1 MSEPVNLDLWQS
13 AAEQGPVNLDLG
25 ASPDVANIYA
35 ATINAINK
43 LTSADINAATA
54 FDANINAG
62 TAATSASVSG
72 TVIYSGVISA
82 VSQLTVADID
92 PAIIFV
98 CNIDALN
105 KPLTCRLP
113 ADYLLTG
120 TMASASAAL
129 QLSGSGTYDINVYR
143 DPAGYGGNV
152 WAKQGSPAHHEPGVI
167 DWQVGNRLPADKP
180 VAWQEAGQVDT
191 NAGYPFGL
199 IPHSQQTKAEKWAEA
214 ISAGI
219 IPGWL
224 YRDIPKAHISKTASH
239 SEALSAGHSAVAPFW
254 LLLPRIHLGHDN
266 SWQIPDDLGISL
278 QRQLI
283 SKGRWLGK
291 QSNSLYEEAIWPL
304 PGVSDHT
311 LPPIIPP
318 INIGDVNLN
327 FYRERQFNTDLEFW
341 VDIGAATVIPIRR
354 VYLVSNSASVI
365 RLRDGMDIPTTSVSI
380 DYDDDSWAWQCSVTV
395 PQIAAAEALE
405 GEEMLISING
415 YEWIMSVDGWSDNKA
430 WNSQSATITGRSR
443 TKELSSSIILP
454 SSYTEA
460 QSRTIIQLA
469 EQELITGWTMNWT
482 AADWLV
488 PGGIYSYSN
497 KAPIDVIAELA
508 EAAGAFIMPHQSN
521 RQISVLPKYK
531 AKPWELSSQL
541 ADIQI
546 PASIMINRGRKR
558 EHGTNANGA
567 WITGGNAGITALV
580 KRTGTAADK
589 LLADTTNALIT
600 DVTGATALGIKLL
613 AESMDRCTDT
623 IELPISADT
632 GLILPGNVLSVPDGK
647 AYARSFKA
655 TAQMSNS
662 KLVVRQSI
670 EIERPLLV

>member
-1 MSEPVNLDLWQS
+1 MAEPVNLDLWQNAS
-13 AAEQGPVNLDLG
+13 EQGPVNLDLG
-25 ASPDVANIYA
+25 ATDASAIYLSRISATSP
-35 ATINAINK
+35 
-43 LTSADINAATA
+43 LTSAGLSADVVFDTQLDIVDQASTADISGAIVYDCAISANSATLNCELNPDYILSGTLSSA
-54 FDANINAG
+54 NAG
-62 TAATSASVSG
+62 
-72 TVIYSGVISA
+72 IH
-82 VSQLTVADID
+82 
-92 PAIIFV
+92 
-98 CNIDALN
+98 
-105 KPLTCRLP
+105 
-113 ADYLLTG
+113 
-120 TMASASAAL
+120 
-129 QLSGSGTYDINVYR
+129 LSGAGTYDINVYR
-143 DPAGYGGNV
+143 DPAGYGGNI
-152 WAKQGSPAHHEPGVI
+152 WDRQAAAAHHEPGAS
-167 DWQVGNRLPADKP
+167 DWNMAQRKPADKS
-180 VAWQEAGQVDT
+180 VSWQEAAPADT
-191 NAGYPFGL
+191 KLGYPFGL

-254 LLLPRIHLGHDN
+254 LLLPRIHLEHDN

-283 SKGRWLGK
+283 RKGRWLGK

-311 LPPIIPP
+311 LPPITPP
-318 INIGDVNLN
+318 FNIGDVNLN
-327 FYRERQFNTDLEFW
+327 FYRERQLNTDLEFW
-341 VDIGAATVIPIRR
+341 VDIGAANVIPIRR
-354 VYLVSNSASVI
+354 VYLVSNSASVV

-380 DYDDDSWAWQCSVTV
+380 DYDDESWAWQFSASV
-395 PQIAAAEALE
+395 PLISIAEALE
-405 GEEMLISING
+405 GEEVLISING

-488 PGGIYSYSN
+488 PGGIYSYNN

-508 EAAGAFIMPHQSN
+508 EAAGAFVMPHQSN

-558 EHGTNANGA
+558 EYGTNANGI
-567 WITGGNAGITALV
+567 WITGGNAGCITALV
-580 KRTGTAADK
+580 KRTGSGADR
-589 LLADTTNALIT
+589 LLADTTNSLIT
-600 DVTGATALGIKLL
+600 DTAGATALGIKLL
-613 AESMDRCTDT
+613 AESMDRSTDT

-662 KLVVRQSI
+662 KLVVRQTI
-670 EIERPLLV
+670 DIERPIGV